1 MTEHEQKVL
10 AEAVSIARAWLN
22 VRGIPPTDDN
32 ILKVAAHPRVRE
44 HAENLVTDLEKF
56 RVR

>member
-1 MTEHEQKVL
+1 
-10 AEAVSIARAWLN
+10 LN
-22 VRGIPPTDDN
+22 VRGTPPTDDN